1 MIVFRSSISFKF
13 SSIYAEKKIEI
24 KSMKKSPSRAKPKI
38 VYASYPSSVVAVLAK
53 AISTG
58 VIKHEIN
65 NTNIMKSSQICLILL
80 SG

>member
-1 MIVFRSSISFKF
+1 VIVFRSSISFKF
-13 SSIYAEKKIEI
+13 SSIYAEKKIET
-24 KSMKKSPSRAKPKI
+24 KSIKKSPSRAKPKI
-38 VYASYPSSVVAVLAK
+38 VYASYPASGVALLAK

-65 NTNIMKSSQICLILL
+65 RTNIMKSSQTFLILL